1 MLFCEIAFLHIVVY
15 VRCPFYYEFGA
26 CPKASCPSSTFL
38 SFVFV
43 CGMQQ
48 PAAMDLTIDADL
60 TVSDQTLMHKHLQ
73 GGSMAISTGAS
84 TGPTTNDVKAS
95 SQLKAFSDEFVQDVP
110 SFQLSS
116 SLQKFAMQAHPVETP
131 PAIFSV
137 DLFS

>member
-1 MLFCEIAFLHIVVY
+1 
-15 VRCPFYYEFGA
+15 
-26 CPKASCPSSTFL
+26 
-38 SFVFV
+38 
-43 CGMQQ
+43 MQQ

>member
-1 MLFCEIAFLHIVVY
+1 
-15 VRCPFYYEFGA
+15 
-26 CPKASCPSSTFL
+26 
-38 SFVFV
+38 
-43 CGMQQ
+43 
-48 PAAMDLTIDADL
+48 
-60 TVSDQTLMHKHLQ
+60 HLQ

-131 PAIFSV
+131 PVHIARPLAKKSHPPV
-137 DLFS
+137 ARQLFQEPEVEAQLPYQFFDRHSQSDIEFDSQVQSPSQLVPPPGPEIAA